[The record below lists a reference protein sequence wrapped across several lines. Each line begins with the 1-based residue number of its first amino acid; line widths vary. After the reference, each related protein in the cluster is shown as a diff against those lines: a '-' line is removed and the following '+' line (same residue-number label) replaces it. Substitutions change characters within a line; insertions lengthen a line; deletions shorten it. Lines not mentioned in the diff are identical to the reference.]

1 MFIFGMNLI
10 KNTCLFSNKNI
21 HIHSR
26 WKSKFSLIMLGL
38 IPINIINKYPVKSY
52 PILEQVAFCENHA
65 SSHISFN
72 DPDYLKN
79 YDIVYNYCMKEVK
92 KQLLKSSYEKERGQ
106 LSPIE
111 RKEMKN
117 KLLNISTE
125 KKSNCIETRKEL
137 SPSFY
142 VCDLVMG
149 NGRTASESDYVFV
162 EYIGENLKGIEFD
175 TSYGR
180 PSFFPFTIGE
190 GRVIKGWDQGVKN
203 MKEGGVRQ
211 LIIPP
216 ELAYGSQRK
225 GKKIPPNSTLIFIVH
240 LLKVN

>member
-1 MFIFGMNLI
+1 MNL
-10 KNTCLFSNKNI
+10 LKNI
-21 HIHSR
+21 SFFSKKNITIHSR
-26 WKSKFSLIMLGL
+26 WKSKMCLIMLGL

-52 PILEQVAFCENHA
+52 SISEQIAFCENHA
-65 SSHISFN
+65 SSHIPFN

-92 KQLLKSSYEKERGQ
+92 KQIVKLLYEKERGE

-117 KLLNISTE
+117 KLLNISSE
-125 KKSNCIETRKEL
+125 KKSKCTETKKEL
-137 SPSFY
+137 SPGFF
-142 VCDLVMG
+142 VCDLVIG
-149 NGRTASESDYVFV
+149 KGLTASESDYVFV
-162 EYIGENLKGIEFD
+162 EYIGENLNGIEFD

-180 PSFFPFTIGE
+180 SSFFPFTIGE
-190 GRVIKGWDQGVKN
+190 GKVIKGWDKGVKN
-203 MKEGGVRQ
+203 MKEGGIRK

-216 ELAYGSQRK
+216 ELAYGSQNK
-225 GKKIPPNSTLIFIVH
+225 GEKIPPNSTLVFLVH

>member
-1 MFIFGMNLI
+1 MSL
-10 KNTCLFSNKNI
+10 LKNI
-21 HIHSR
+21 SFFSKKNINIYSK
-26 WKSKFSLIMLGL
+26 WKSKLSLIMLSMV
-38 IPINIINKYPVKSY
+38 PINIINKYPVKSY
-52 PILEQVAFCENHA
+52 PISEQVAFCENHA
-65 SSHISFN
+65 SSNIPFN
-72 DPDYLKN
+72 DPDYLKS

-92 KQLLKSSYEKERGQ
+92 KQIIKLSYEKERGE
-106 LSPIE
+106 LSPIQ

-117 KLLNISTE
+117 KLLNISSK
-125 KKSNCIETRKEL
+125 KKSKCTETKQEL
-137 SPSFY
+137 SPGFF

-149 NGRTASESDYVFV
+149 KGRTASESDYVFV
-162 EYIGENLKGIEFD
+162 EYIGKNLNGIEFD